1 MKTKNFIV
9 EFFIGMAPAF
19 FILILPTYLAGL
31 LLSPPYD
38 VLAMAVILAIGAVII
53 RFRSEIDARRAA
65 WREGR
70 GSHSVSNA
78 SR

>member
-19 FILILPTYLAGL
+19 FILILPTYLAGR

-38 VLAMAVILAIGAVII
+38 VLAMAIILAAGGIII
-53 RFRSEIDARRAA
+53 RFRDQIEARRAA
-65 WREGR
+65 WRENR
-70 GSHSVSNA
+70 DSRSVSDA

>member
-9 EFFIGMAPAF
+9 ELFIGMAPTF

-53 RFRSEIDARRAA
+53 RYRSEIDARRAA
-65 WREGR
+65 WRESR
-70 GSHSVSNA
+70 NSHSVSSA

>member
-1 MKTKNFIV
+1 MKTKNFIIGLIV
-9 EFFIGMAPAF
+9 GMAPTF

-38 VLAMAVILAIGAVII
+38 VLAMAIVLAVGAVII
-53 RFRSEIDARRAA
+53 RFRDQIEARRAA
-65 WREGR
+65 WRESRSRHGI
-70 GSHSVSNA
+70 SSA